1 MRSALLLLALL
12 VSSPAVSYGD
22 ASPSPAATLASLTAK
37 EFTSLDETQRGVRA
51 IAGALRGYGNRRG
64 LFAGIYAL
72 TIEATAQMLARGEFR
87 NPAWVRSLVVNYAN
101 IYRRGLHFELTG
113 QRAKLPLGWQLAYG
127 YIART
132 VPYAEE
138 GKETW
143 SADLDAV
150 YGIQVHIARDLVE
163 ALFITPTNFAS
174 ASQRTDFF
182 LITEALRGTMPAIY
196 SLFTAYRGAWSP
208 FAPIEQSVMMSWIA
222 DLRAAAWANVAA
234 NAHLGPVGRKK
245 VLSAI
250 DQDGTR
256 RALKHGTLLPLLPR

>member
-12 VSSPAVSYGD
+12 SFSPAVSYGD
-22 ASPSPAATLASLTAK
+22 ATPTPTATLSSLTAK
-37 EFTSLDETQRGVRA
+37 EFTTLDETRQGVRA
-51 IAGALRGYGNRRG
+51 IAGALRGHGNRRG

-72 TIEATAQMLARGEFR
+72 TIEATAGMLARGEFR
-87 NPAWVRSLVVNYAN
+87 NQAWVRSLVVNYAN
-101 IYRRGLHFELTG
+101 IYRRGLHLELTG
-113 QRAKLPLGWQLAYG
+113 QRAQLPLGWELAYG

-163 ALFITPTNFAS
+163 ALFVTPTNFAS
-174 ASQRTDFF
+174 ASQRADFF

-196 SLFTAYRGAWSP
+196 SLFTAYRGTWSP
-208 FAPIEQSVMMSWIA
+208 FAPIEQGVMMNWIA
-222 DLRAAAWANVAA
+222 DLRAGAWANAAA
-234 NAHLGPVGRKK
+234 NSRLGPAGRRG
-245 VLSAI
+245 VLAAI
-250 DQDGTR
+250 DQEGTR
-256 RALKHGTLLPLLPR
+256 RARKHGALLPLLPR